1 VSQDI
6 AAIDGADNGHASTP
20 QSEARIAEAVEMMRA
35 ALLDLT
41 IAEKLKAVERLQG
54 WVSLEERIHVHGPE
68 ARQ

>member
-1 VSQDI
+1 
-6 AAIDGADNGHASTP
+6 
-20 QSEARIAEAVEMMRA
+20 MMRV

>member
-1 VSQDI
+1 MPSDVDR
-6 AAIDGADNGHASTP
+6 ASTP
-20 QSEARIAEAVEMMRA
+20 ESEARINEAVEMMRA

-54 WVSLEERIHVHGPE
+54 RVSLEERTHVHGPE

>member
-1 VSQDI
+1 
-6 AAIDGADNGHASTP
+6 
-20 QSEARIAEAVEMMRA
+20 MMLA

-54 WVSLEERIHVHGPE
+54 CVSLEEQTHVHGPE